1 MSGTDKKQSR
11 KLYVGE
17 ELTKLTVVQE
27 LSNAVAFLKRHG
39 FSKQPS
45 AVCVDFIKLKK
56 VDTLAVV
63 FIVQIERFIARSSED
78 LKISYQN
85 LPNDLI
91 SLLKLTSMEQA
102 IFSDN
107 K

>member
-1 MSGTDKKQSR
+1 MSSFDKKQSR

-17 ELTKLTVVQE
+17 ELTKLTIVQE
-27 LSNAVAFLKRHG
+27 LSNAVAFLKRYG
-39 FSKQPS
+39 SSKQPS
-45 AVCVDFIKLKK
+45 VVCVDFIKLKK

-102 IFSDN
+102 IFND
-107 K
+107 

>member
-1 MSGTDKKQSR
+1 MSGLDKKQSR

-17 ELTKLTVVQE
+17 ELSKATIVQE
-27 LSNAVAFLKRHG
+27 LSNAVAFLKKTG
-39 FSKQPS
+39 SSKQSS
-45 AVCVDFIKLKK
+45 AVCIDFIKLKR

-63 FIVQIERFIARSSED
+63 FIVQIERFIASSSGD

-85 LPNDLI
+85 LPNDLT

-102 IFSDN
+102 LFND
-107 K
+107 

>member
-1 MSGTDKKQSR
+1 MSGLDKKQSG

-17 ELTKLTVVQE
+17 ELTKVTIVQE
-27 LSNAVAFLKRHG
+27 LSNAVAFLKKNG
-39 FSKQPS
+39 STQQSS
-45 AVCVDFIKLKK
+45 AVCIDFIKLKR

-63 FIVQIERFIARSSED
+63 FIVQIERFIASSSGD

-85 LPNDLI
+85 LPNDLT

-102 IFSDN
+102 IFND
-107 K
+107 

>member
-1 MSGTDKKQSR
+1 MSGLDKKQSR

-17 ELTKLTVVQE
+17 ELTKVTIVQE
-27 LSNAVAFLKRHG
+27 LSNAVAFLKKNG
-39 FSKQPS
+39 SSKQSS
-45 AVCVDFIKLKK
+45 AVCIDFIKLKR

-63 FIVQIERFIARSSED
+63 FIVQVERFIARNSGD

-85 LPNDLI
+85 LPNDLT

-102 IFSDN
+102 IFN
-107 K
+107 G

>member
-1 MSGTDKKQSR
+1 MSSFDKKQSR

-17 ELTKLTVVQE
+17 ELTKVTIAQE
-27 LSNAVAFLKRHG
+27 LANAVAFLKRNG
-39 FSKQPS
+39 SSKQPS
-45 AVCVDFIKLKK
+45 PVCVDFIKLNK

-63 FIVQIERFIARSSED
+63 FIVQIERFIARSSEN

-85 LPNDLI
+85 LPNDLT

-102 IFSDN
+102 IFND
-107 K
+107 

>member
-1 MSGTDKKQSR
+1 MSSPDKKHAR

-17 ELTKLTVVQE
+17 ELTKATIVQE
-27 LSNAVAFLKRHG
+27 LSNAVAFLKGHG
-39 FSKQPS
+39 SPKQSS
-45 AVCVDFIKLKK
+45 AVCIDFIKLKRI
-56 VDTLAVV
+56 DTLAVV

-85 LPNDLI
+85 LPNDLT

-102 IFSDN
+102 IFHD
-107 K
+107 

>member
-1 MSGTDKKQSR
+1 MSDLDMKQSR

-17 ELTKLTVVQE
+17 ELTKVTIVQE
-27 LSNAVAFLKRHG
+27 LSSAITFLKNSG
-39 FSKQPS
+39 SSKQS
-45 AVCVDFIKLKK
+45 TAICIDFVKLKK

-63 FIVQIERFIARSSED
+63 FIVQIERFIARSSGD
-78 LKISYQN
+78 LEISYQN

-102 IFSDN
+102 IFND
-107 K
+107 

>member
-1 MSGTDKKQSR
+1 MSSFDKKQSK

-17 ELTKLTVVQE
+17 ELTKVTIVQE

-39 FSKQPS
+39 SSKQPS
-45 AVCVDFIKLKK
+45 AVCIDFIKLKK

-63 FIVQIERFIARSSED
+63 FIVQLERFILRSSKD

-85 LPNDLI
+85 LPGDLT

-102 IFSDN
+102 IFND
-107 K
+107 